1 MFAYSPSDAQLRD
14 FENASRELGSSVG
27 IVSSAFGLQE
37 RLTKIL
43 FLFRENAACLYP
55 RKVTRRPQEVLLNPN
70 MMERRQDWRHR
81 STVPY
86 PHDNLELDM
95 LPNQL
100 ESLAGDV
107 GAFISCL
114 NEFEEFNDEAISQSM
129 RTFEGDLRVR
139 RVFFSFHMSGWRI
152 SSFVFDCST
161 FLLVFTNTKVRA
173 SLRLG
178 CVGDIV
184 FLDQFRSPAVQRY
197 VHDLMFEIGGHLDEI
212 TAALTIFIE
221 IGGLP
226 TRFRWVA
233 HVYSLLV

>member
-1 MFAYSPSDAQLRD
+1 
-14 FENASRELGSSVG
+14 
-27 IVSSAFGLQE
+27 
-37 RLTKIL
+37 
-43 FLFRENAACLYP
+43 
-55 RKVTRRPQEVLLNPN
+55 
-70 MMERRQDWRHR
+70 
-81 STVPY
+81 
-86 PHDNLELDM
+86 M

-129 RTFEGDLRVR
+129 RTFEGDLKVR
-139 RVFFSFHMSGWRI
+139 RVFFSFPLPRRRI

-161 FLLVFTNTKVRA
+161 FLLVFTHTEVRA
-173 SLRLG
+173 LLHLG
-178 CVGDIV
+178 RVGDIV

-212 TAALTIFIE
+212 AAVLTIFIE

-226 TRFRWVA
+226 TRFRWVV
-233 HVYSLLV
+233 HIY